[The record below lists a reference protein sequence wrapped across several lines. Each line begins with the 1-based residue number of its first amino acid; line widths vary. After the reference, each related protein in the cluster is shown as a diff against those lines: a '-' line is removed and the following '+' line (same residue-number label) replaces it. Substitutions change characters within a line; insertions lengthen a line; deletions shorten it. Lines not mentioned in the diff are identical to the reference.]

1 MLCNGGQQF
10 AVRIGCDRRFATSQ
24 PAPAQRALDSVSG
37 VVRRVNGGL
46 EFELHDSS
54 FRLPAVVDRQRS
66 RPVEHTSAVHY

>member
-10 AVRIGCDRRFATSQ
+10 AVRIGCDRRFGRSQ

-37 VVRRVNGGL
+37 VVHHVNGGL

-54 FRLPAVVDRQRS
+54 SGFRRCVDRQRS

>member
-37 VVRRVNGGL
+37 LVRRVNGGL
-46 EFELHDSS
+46 EFDLHDSS
-54 FRLPAVVDRQRS
+54 FRQRATGS
-66 RPVEHTSAVHY
+66 DLNSSEHTSAVDY